1 MFSCINIWTSFSR
14 GVLLNFRC
22 IWIKTASSQT
32 PSWACHPVPPPALS
46 CRNTLGSGRGESFSF
61 CMEKV
66 IYMRMGKWEMRERR
80 SQRTNL
86 PFMAPEKPG
95 FSRPDSRTGLNFM
108 NRLLQQEAEGG
119 ATPGV
124 YSKDMSG
131 RPRLATNNQNM
142 CKHETRA
149 C

>member
-1 MFSCINIWTSFSR
+1 
-14 GVLLNFRC
+14 
-22 IWIKTASSQT
+22 
-32 PSWACHPVPPPALS
+32 
-46 CRNTLGSGRGESFSF
+46 
-61 CMEKV
+61 
-66 IYMRMGKWEMRERR
+66 MRMGKGEMRERR
-80 SQRTNL
+80 SQLTNL
-86 PFMAPEKPG
+86 PEKPG
-95 FSRPDSRTGLNFM
+95 FSRPYSRTGLNFM
-108 NRLLQQEAEGG
+108 NKLLQQEAEGG

>member
-22 IWIKTASSQT
+22 IWIKTPSSQT

-61 CMEKV
+61 CVEKV
-66 IYMRMGKWEMRERR
+66 IYMRMGKGEMRERR
-80 SQRTNL
+80 SQLTNL
-86 PFMAPEKPG
+86 PEKPG
-95 FSRPDSRTGLNFM
+95 FSRPYSRTGLNFM
-108 NRLLQQEAEGG
+108 NKLLQQEAEGG

-124 YSKDMSG
+124 YGKDMS
-131 RPRLATNNQNM
+131 LATINQNM

>member
-1 MFSCINIWTSFSR
+1 
-14 GVLLNFRC
+14 
-22 IWIKTASSQT
+22 
-32 PSWACHPVPPPALS
+32 
-46 CRNTLGSGRGESFSF
+46 
-61 CMEKV
+61 
-66 IYMRMGKWEMRERR
+66 MRMGKWEMRERR

-124 YSKDMSG
+124 YGKDMS
-131 RPRLATNNQNM
+131 LATINQNM